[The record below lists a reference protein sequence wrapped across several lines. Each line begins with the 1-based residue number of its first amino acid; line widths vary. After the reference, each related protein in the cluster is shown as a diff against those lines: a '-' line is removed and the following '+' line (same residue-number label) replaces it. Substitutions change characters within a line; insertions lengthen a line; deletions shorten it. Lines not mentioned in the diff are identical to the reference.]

1 MGILKE
7 REHRVAGLSELAGA
21 PSMRPFEIGEL
32 KGLLVRLSDGLHAVS
47 NRCPHAQAP
56 LHEGAL
62 CGKRLVCPWHHS
74 VFDVTDGTLLEPPAL
89 DGLERYEVRIDG
101 EDVIVTLPPAPAPPA
116 PAIPTKRGRTVLIV
130 GAGAAGQVAAETLRK
145 EGFDGR
151 VVLVGMEPEPPY
163 DRTNL
168 TKHFLSGK
176 ARREDLPLRR
186 EPDFFDQLGVERK
199 VATVTRL
206 DAPEKTATFDN
217 GERLAYD
224 AAILA
229 TGGTPKLLD
238 APGADDPRVCL
249 LRTVADVERLL
260 SLLPEKGGHAVAI
273 GASFIG
279 MEAVSSLA
287 QRGVKVTVI
296 ASDEIPFERQ
306 LGREVGASI
315 RHLHERNGVR
325 FLPRVKVA
333 RVEKADDGITI
344 HLENGDRIAAD
355 VAIVG
360 VGVKP
365 ATEFVDGAEH
375 AEDGGIVV
383 DGCLHAGHDLYTVG
397 DVASFPLPP
406 NVGSGG
412 RVRIEHWRVAQQH
425 AALAARNVAQPGK
438 QHDLARGGFVPFF
451 WTYHF
456 EQRMNYVGFAQTWDD
471 VIFDG
476 DPEKPPFI
484 AYYLHD
490 GVAVAAAGTH
500 RDADLA
506 AMHELLRLGRA
517 PSERDLRKGGYSPV
531 RALAAV
537 AH

>member
-1 MGILKE
+1 
-7 REHRVAGLSELAGA
+7 
-21 PSMRPFEIGEL
+21 MRPFDVGGL
-32 KGLLVRLSDGLHAVS
+32 KGLLVRLPDGLYAVS
-47 NRCPHAQAP
+47 NLCPHAKAP

-74 VFDVTDGTLLEPPAL
+74 VFDVSDGTLLEPPAL

-101 EDVIVTLPPAPAPPA
+101 DEIIVTLPPAPAPPA
-116 PAIPTKRGRTVLIV
+116 PAIPVKRTRTVLIV

-145 EGFDGR
+145 EGFNGR
-151 VVLVGMEPEPPY
+151 VVLVGNEPELPY

-186 EPDFFDQLGVERK
+186 EPDFFDKLGVERK
-199 VATVTRL
+199 TAMVTRL
-206 DAPEKTATFDN
+206 DAPEKTATFEN
-217 GERLAYD
+217 GENLTYD

-229 TGGTPKLLD
+229 TGGTPKPLD
-238 APGADDPRVCL
+238 VLGADDPRVCL
-249 LRTVADVERLL
+249 LRTVADAERML
-260 SLLPEKGGHAVAI
+260 SFLPEKGGHAVAV

-287 QRGVKVTVI
+287 QRGVKVTVV
-296 ASDEIPFERQ
+296 SPDEIPFERQ

-315 RHLHERNGVR
+315 RALHERNGVC
-325 FLPRVKVA
+325 FLPHVKVT
-333 RVEKADDGITI
+333 RVESADAGVII
-344 HLENGDRIAAD
+344 HLENGERLAAD
-355 VAIVG
+355 VAVVG

-365 ATEFVDGAEH
+365 ATEFVHGAEL
-375 AEDGGIVV
+375 AGDGGVVV
-383 DGCLHAGHDLYTVG
+383 DGRLHAGHDLYAVG
-397 DVASFPLPP
+397 DVANFHLPP

-425 AALAARNVAQPGK
+425 AALAARNVAHTGK
-438 QHDLARGGFVPFF
+438 PHDLAQSGFVPFF

-456 EQRMNYVGFAQTWDD
+456 EQRMNYVGFAEKWDD
-471 VIFDG
+471 VILDG
-476 DPEKPPFI
+476 DPESPPFI
-484 AYYLHD
+484 AYYLHA
-490 GVAVAAAGTH
+490 GSTMAAAGTH

-517 PSERDLRKGGYSPV
+517 PSEQDLRAEGYSPI

-537 AH
+537 VY

>member
-1 MGILKE
+1 
-7 REHRVAGLSELAGA
+7 
-21 PSMRPFEIGEL
+21 MRPFEIGEL
-32 KGLLVRLSDGLHAVS
+32 KGLLVRLPDGLHAVS

-74 VFDVTDGTLLEPPAL
+74 VFDVTDGALLEPPAL

-101 EDVIVTLPPAPAPPA
+101 GEIIVTLPPAPVPLR
-116 PAIPTKRGRTVLIV
+116 PAIPVKNGRTVLIV

-151 VVLVGMEPEPPY
+151 VVLVGKEPEPPY

-186 EPDFFDQLGVERK
+186 EPDFFNHVGVERK
-199 VATVTRL
+199 IATVTRL
-206 DAPEKTATFDN
+206 DAPGKTATFEN
-217 GERLAYD
+217 GERFAYD

-229 TGGTPKLLD
+229 TGGTPKKLD
-238 APGADDPRVCL
+238 VPGADDPRMCL
-249 LRTVADVERLL
+249 LRTVADAERVLAW
-260 SLLPEKGGHAVAI
+260 LPEKGGRAVAV

-287 QRGVKVTVI
+287 QRGVKVTVL
-296 ASDEIPFERQ
+296 SVDEIPFERQ

-315 RHLHERNGVR
+315 RGLHERNGVR
-325 FLPRVKVA
+325 FLPRAKVA
-333 RVEKADDGITI
+333 RVESDEAGVTI
-344 HLENGDRIAAD
+344 HLENGDRLAAD

-360 VGVKP
+360 VGVRP
-365 ATEFVDGAEH
+365 ATEFVYGLERV
-375 AEDGGIVV
+375 EDGGIVV
-383 DGCLHAGHDLYTVG
+383 DGCLHAGHDLYAVG
-397 DVASFPLPP
+397 DMASFPLPP

-425 AALAARNVAQPGK
+425 AALAARNVARPGTP
-438 QHDLARGGFVPFF
+438 QDLANSGFVPFF

-456 EQRMNYVGFAQTWDD
+456 EQRMNYVGYAQKWDD
-471 VIFDG
+471 VVFDG
-476 DPEKPPFI
+476 DPAAPPFI
-484 AYYLHD
+484 VYYLRD
-490 GVAVAAAGTH
+490 GATVAAAGTH

-517 PSERDLRKGGYSPV
+517 PTERDLRAGGFSPV
-531 RALAAV
+531 CALAAT
-537 AH
+537 